1 MSWAYLF
8 IAGLCEIWWAVGLK
22 FTEGFTKLVPSVV
35 TIVGMI
41 ASFYFLSGAVKTLP
55 LGIAYAIW
63 TGIGSAGTI
72 VASVLL
78 FGDELTLGQIGCLVM
93 IVASLVGLRLL
104 G

>member
-93 IVASLVGLRLL
+93 IVGGIVGLKLL

>member
-35 TIVGMI
+35 TIISMI

-55 LGIAYAIW
+55 LEIAFAIW

-72 VASVLL
+72 VMSVLL

-93 IVASLVGLRLL
+93 IVGGIVGLRLL